1 MKHFAVKYLSFAP
14 GVMRQR
20 PVLATWS
27 ICSRIMREKE
37 ELKVIVDEFLG
48 KGGINTASLKC
59 VCENAKT
66 RELAQG
72 GDVEAAERTFYIY

>member
-1 MKHFAVKYLSFAP
+1 VTTYIFAVGEP
-14 GVMRQR
+14 TV

>member
-1 MKHFAVKYLSFAP
+1 MTVLNAAFVKDDRKRDGEA
-14 GVMRQR
+14 
-20 PVLATWS
+20 VLATWS

-72 GDVEAAERTFYIY
+72 GDVEAAERMFYRY

>member
-1 MKHFAVKYLSFAP
+1 
-14 GVMRQR
+14 
-20 PVLATWS
+20 
-27 ICSRIMREKE
+27 MREKE

-72 GDVEAAERTFYIY
+72 GDVEAAERTFYIH